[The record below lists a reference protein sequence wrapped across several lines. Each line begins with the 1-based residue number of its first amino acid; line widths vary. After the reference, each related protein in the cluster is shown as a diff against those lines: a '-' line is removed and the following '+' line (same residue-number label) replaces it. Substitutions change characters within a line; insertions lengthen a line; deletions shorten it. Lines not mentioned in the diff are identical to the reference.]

1 MQVDVIKQGLD
12 LQIDASNGKAGLEL
26 QQPDAVAGSLGAVE
40 READNAYHAERST
53 GLAKKG

>member
-1 MQVDVIKQGLD
+1 
-12 LQIDASNGKAGLEL
+12 LEL